1 MENKMKI
8 DGQWSLDCPKHKQGD
23 LGKDKK
29 PPGYAAHEGQISTG
43 KMPAVERAFKQSD
56 NSTKSGGGV
65 DNSAAFDKWAN
76 NHKEKY

>member
-1 MENKMKI
+1 MKLE
-8 DGQWSLDCPKHKQGD
+8 GQWSLSCPEHKQGD

-29 PPGYAAHEGQISTG
+29 VAGYDKAAKSSG
-43 KMPAVERAFKQSD
+43 KMPAVEREFEQFD

-65 DNSAAFDKWAN
+65 DNSASFDKWAN